1 MSQIVAGTWVEFL
14 KDYQGAKAQ
23 DQCKVF
29 CNIQG
34 GLYVTNQRGG
44 QIYSLEFLKSRGII
58 KIMSDYNTDASTLA
72 WQHNRSALVHLMLLD
87 GYKYIMCEVAD
98 EDRDNNDSDSH
109 KLFIIVETIDLGYED
124 GRICFRDI
132 EGYVYSS
139 DIQAINSDGTVMTYD
154 DYLMLKQLQ
163 ELENE

>member
-1 MSQIVAGTWVEFL
+1 MNKIVAGTWAEFL

-23 DQCKVF
+23 DQCKVL

-44 QIYSLEFLKSRGII
+44 QIYSLELLKSRGII
-58 KIMSDYNTDASTLA
+58 KIMGDYDTDVSTLA
-72 WQHNRSALVHLMLLD
+72 WQHNRSALVHLMLLG

-98 EDRDNNDSDSH
+98 EDRDNNDSNSH

-139 DIQAINSDGTVMTYD
+139 SLSQCKSI
-154 DYLMLKQLQ
+154 
-163 ELENE
+163 